1 MSQPTLTAPV
11 SFLSLQ
17 GGLPLT
23 LLHRPGPAILSAR
36 LVIRGGSA
44 LDPLGRR
51 GAHQLLAGLMT
62 RGCGA
67 RDAEALADLVEG
79 AGAGLRCEA
88 GEDSLV
94 LALKCAAEDSDVLLP
109 LLLEMVRSPR
119 LEPDQLELERQLNLQ
134 SLQRQREDP
143 FQLAHD
149 QLRRQLYGEGG
160 YGHDP
165 LGVEEELAQIGEA
178 DLRPLVADLGRLGA
192 ALVLCGQLPEDPRA
206 LLEPVLAPQGWLTG
220 SPEACVTAEETGAPP
235 QGTLA
240 VIEQDT
246 EQLVLL
252 LGCTTVPLGH
262 ADTTALR
269 LLQAHLGVG
278 MSSRLFVTMREER
291 GLAYDVGVHLPARCA
306 RAPFVLHLSTSA
318 ERAEEACRCLLDE
331 WQRLQQEPLSQPEW
345 SLALAKHHGQDAMAR
360 QTCSQ
365 IAERQ
370 ALLQSHGL
378 PTDHFESCLERAA
391 GLDPAELQAVA
402 QRRLRWPSLSL
413 VGPREAI
420 EAAAAAWNAHDLS
433 RRCDSPSA
441 LIQQEGC

>member
-1 MSQPTLTAPV
+1 MSQLTLSPATSSNLVLA
-11 SFLSLQ
+11 
-17 GGLPLT
+17 GGLPVS

-44 LDPLGRR
+44 LDPQGGR

-62 RGCGA
+62 RGCGDL
-67 RDAEALADLVEG
+67 DAQALADLVEG

-94 LALKCAAEDSDVLLP
+94 LGLKCAAEDHAALLP
-109 LLLEMVRSPR
+109 LLLEMVLRPR
-119 LEPDQLELERQLNLQ
+119 LETDQLELERQLNLQ

-149 QLRRQLYGEGG
+149 QLRRQLYGDGP

-165 LGVEEELAQIGEA
+165 LGVEEELAQIGATE
-178 DLRPLVADLGRLGA
+178 LSPLVADLGRQGA
-192 ALVLCGQLPEDPRA
+192 VLVLCGQLPQDPRS
-206 LLEPVLAPQGWLTG
+206 LLEPALEPQGWLTG
-220 SPEACVTAEETGAPP
+220 APVAQSVPAPTGASQP
-235 QGTLA
+235 GSLA
-240 VIEQDT
+240 AIEQDT

-252 LGCTTVPLGH
+252 LGCATLPMGH
-262 ADTTALR
+262 PDTTALR

-306 RAPFVLHLSTSA
+306 AAPFVVHLSTSA
-318 ERAEEACRCLLDE
+318 DRAEEACRCLLDE
-331 WQRLQQEPLSQPEW
+331 WQRLQEEPLSEAEW
-345 SLALAKHHGQDAMAR
+345 SLALAKHRGQDAMAR

-370 ALLQSHGL
+370 ALLLSHGL
-378 PTDHFESCLERAA
+378 AADHFERCQERAA
-391 GLDPAELQAVA
+391 LLGPGDLRRVA
-402 QRRLRWPSLSL
+402 GDWLGRPSLSL
-413 VGPREAI
+413 AGPADAI
-420 EAAAAAWNAHDLS
+420 SAATAAWQVHQLS
-433 RRCDSPSA
+433 RSS
-441 LIQQEGC
+441 